1 MIEALVI
8 LTYVVQAVAIVV
20 GLWAAW
26 TALDRYTEG
35 A

>member
-8 LTYVVQAVAIVV
+8 LTYVVQAVAILV
-20 GLWAAW
+20 GIVAAW
-26 TALDRYTEG
+26 IALDRYTEG